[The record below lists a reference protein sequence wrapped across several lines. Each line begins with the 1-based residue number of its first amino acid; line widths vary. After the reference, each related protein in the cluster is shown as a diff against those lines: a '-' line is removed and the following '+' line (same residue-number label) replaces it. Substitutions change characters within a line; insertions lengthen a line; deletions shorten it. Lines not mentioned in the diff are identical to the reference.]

1 MFHVK
6 FFICLL
12 WQSRHSSLPPP
23 SLPGSRTAAGNL
35 LLYTS
40 PTPKPLVTITMAQ
53 ETFPIDLGKLK
64 PLKLDPTVTALS
76 EDDKATLRH
85 NIQLCRD
92 AVIFFTA
99 LAGAKGLSGH
109 SGGAY
114 DTVPEVM
121 IIRAFIA
128 HGAPIVPVFYDEAG
142 HRVATQY
149 LLSVLNGAM
158 PAERLL
164 HYREYQSGLPGHPE
178 KMLTPG
184 VEFSSGRLGHM
195 WAFCNGVAMGNP
207 GKAVVML
214 GSDGSQM
221 EGDNAEAARLA
232 VGKGLNIKVLI
243 DDNNVTIAGHPQE
256 YMAGY
261 DLTRTLSG
269 YGLMTETTMGE
280 DLDALY
286 VDLCRVFNNQ
296 IPHALVI
303 KRPMAP
309 GIVGAEGSPH
319 AHEVLKAEV
328 AIAYL
333 EKRGGYGEA
342 IAMLKAAKPEKSPL
356 TYRGSSGVG
365 KNRDDFGKLVN
376 EKLDAMDEATR
387 VATVRVFDNDLEG
400 SCGLH
405 HIRKKYPQ
413 VFVRGGIM
421 ERGNFS
427 AAAGFGSSAGR
438 QGIFATF
445 SAFLEMCISEITMAR
460 LNFSNVLAHFS
471 HSGVDE
477 MADNTCHFGINGMF
491 ADGGVKPG
499 HGEDTTR
506 LYFPADQFQFAAC
519 VKRIFDD
526 PGLRFLFS
534 TRAAVPDI
542 LGEDGKPFYQG
553 KAFEP
558 GKDDVIRKPGD
569 GGGYVVAVGEAV
581 YRALDAVIG
590 LKEQGV
596 DVGLVNKATLNV
608 VDESMMRTL
617 AKAPWVLVVE
627 GWNYKTGLGSRFGD
641 YLLAYGFKGRYDHL
655 GTHLEGSGGLWQQM
669 GYQGMDPAGIGAAI
683 GKLAGRS

>member
-1 MFHVK
+1 M
-6 FFICLL
+6 
-12 WQSRHSSLPPP
+12 
-23 SLPGSRTAAGNL
+23 N
-35 LLYTS
+35 
-40 PTPKPLVTITMAQ
+40 Q
-53 ETFPIDLGKLK
+53 ETFPIDLTQLQA
-64 PLKLDPTVTALS
+64 LKLDPAVPSLNDEQRAS
-76 EDDKATLRH
+76 LRH

-92 AVIFFTA
+92 AIVFFTA

-109 SGGAY
+109 TGGAY
-114 DTVPEVM
+114 DTVPELT

-128 HGAPIVPVFYDEAG
+128 NGAPIVPVFYDEAG

-164 HYREYQSGLPGHPE
+164 HYREYDSGLPGHPE

-184 VEFSSGRLGHM
+184 VEFSSGRLGHL
-195 WAFCNGVAMGNP
+195 WAFCNGVALANP
-207 GKAVVML
+207 GKSVVML

-221 EGDNAEAARLA
+221 EGDNAEAARLS
-232 VGKGLNIKVLI
+232 VGKQINIKVLI

-269 YGLMTETTMGE
+269 YGLTTETTMGE

-286 VDLCRVFNNQ
+286 VDLCRAFRDP

-309 GIVGAEGSPH
+309 GIEGAQGSPH
-319 AHEVLKAEV
+319 AHEVLKTDV
-328 AIAYL
+328 AVKYL
-333 EKRGGYGEA
+333 ETRGNYEQA
-342 IAMLKAAKPEKSPL
+342 IEMLKAAKPEKNPL
-356 TYRGSSGVG
+356 TFRGSSGVG
-365 KNRDDFGKLVN
+365 RNRDDFGKIINDL
-376 EKLDAMDEATR
+376 LDGMEETKR

-405 HIRKKYPQ
+405 HIRKKHPE

-427 AAAGFGSSAGR
+427 AAAGFGSSEGR

-445 SAFLEMCISEITMAR
+445 SAFLEMCVSEITMAR

-471 HSGVDE
+471 HSGVDD

-499 HGEDTTR
+499 HSEDTTR
-506 LYFPADQFQFAAC
+506 LYFPADQHQFAAC
-519 VKRIFDD
+519 VRRIFHD

-534 TRAAVPDI
+534 TRSTVPD
-542 LGEDGKPFYQG
+542 LLTEDGKPFYQG

-558 GKDDVIRKPGD
+558 GKDDVIRPAKA
-569 GGGYVVAVGEAV
+569 GGGYVVAVGETV

-590 LKEQGV
+590 LRDQGI

-608 VDESMMRTL
+608 VDQSMMQML
-617 AKAPWVLVVE
+617 AKAPFVLVVE
-627 GWNYKTGLGSRFGD
+627 GWNVKTGLGSRFGS
-641 YLLAYGFKGRYDHL
+641 LLLQQGFKGRYDHL

-669 GYQGMDPAGIGAAI
+669 GYQGLDSAGIAAAI
-683 GKLAGRS
+683 QKLNRS